1 MERGIETATGR
12 WQAPECPFEIEYS
25 TRVLDDIRLAVL
37 DAFFSVPRGGAEI
50 GGILL
55 GQRDGRRISITGHEA
70 LYCEHATGPSFT
82 LSPRDQMRLLELT
95 AKARQNPDLQLVGWY
110 HSHTRSEIMFSAPDQ
125 DIHKRFFPEAWQIA
139 LVIKPHTFEPTRAG
153 FFFRDATGSMR
164 GTASYRE
171 FVLEPLPAPP
181 PPAASDAAD
190 DADLPLPVAREIAVE
205 NAVPAPDAH
214 PAAPSL
220 EAPDAPPIP
229 PARKRSTT
237 AVKAAAWVTAG
248 LALGGLGYQTHR
260 FWLPQVIAKASAV
273 MPKEQEA
280 YLSLGVADDNGQMT
294 IHWDRHAPAVRNA
307 VEATLEI
314 TDGSAAARPVSLDL
328 AHLASGTFS
337 YAREAERV
345 DVALTAREPN
355 GQVVREQASFLG
367 KLPAQ
372 KAAASDPKVQ
382 EARDAEAV
390 RADKLQKDLDSQ
402 AAKMRKMEKDLKDM
416 RVQLQEE
423 EMRRLNQ
430 LADPA
435 RRK

>member
-1 MERGIETATGR
+1 MESGIETATGR
-12 WQAPECPFEIEYS
+12 WSAPECPYEIEYS
-25 TRVLDDIRLAVL
+25 TRVLEDIRLAVL

-55 GQRDGRRISITGHEA
+55 GQREGRRISITGHEA
-70 LYCEHATGPSFT
+70 LNCEHATGPRFT
-82 LSPRDQMRLLELT
+82 LSPRDQVRLSELT
-95 AKARQNPDLQLVGWY
+95 AKARQNPDLQPVGWY
-110 HSHTRSEIMFSAPDQ
+110 HSHTRSEIMFSANDV
-125 DIHKRFFPEAWQIA
+125 DIHKRFFPELWQIA

-153 FFFRDATGSMR
+153 FFFRDASGSLR
-164 GTASYRE
+164 GATSYQE

-181 PPAASDAAD
+181 PPAASGAAD
-190 DADLPLPVAREIAVE
+190 NADLPLSITREVAVE
-205 NAVPAPDAH
+205 RPAG
-214 PAAPSL
+214 PSL
-220 EAPDAPPIP
+220 ETPGAPPVP
-229 PARKRSTT
+229 PARKRWRT
-237 AVKAAAWVTAG
+237 AVKAAAYVAAG

-260 FWLPQVIAKASAV
+260 YWLPQVIAQARAV
-273 MPKEQEA
+273 MPQEPAA
-280 YLSLGVADDNGQMT
+280 YLSLGAADDNGQLT

-314 TDGSAAARPVSLDL
+314 TDGRAAAKPVSLDP
-328 AHLASGTFS
+328 AHLASGAFI

-355 GQVVREQASFLG
+355 GQMVKEQTSFLG

-372 KAAASDPKVQ
+372 KAAAADPKTQ
-382 EARDAEAV
+382 EARDAEGE
-390 RADKLQKDLDSQ
+390 RADKLQRDLDFQ
-402 AAKMRKMEKDLKDM
+402 AARMRKMEKDLKDM

-423 EMRRLNQ
+423 QMKRLIQ